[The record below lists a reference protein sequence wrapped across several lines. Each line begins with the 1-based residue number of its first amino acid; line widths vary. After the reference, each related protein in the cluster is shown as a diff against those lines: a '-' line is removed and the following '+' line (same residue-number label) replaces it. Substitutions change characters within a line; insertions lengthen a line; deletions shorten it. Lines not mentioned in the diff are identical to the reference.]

1 MYILGI
7 SAFYHDAAAALVKDG
22 EIVAAAQEERF
33 TRKKHDPSM
42 PYHAMKYCLEEGQ
55 ITSEQLS
62 AIVYYDNPILT
73 LDRFAKNIQYAGKD
87 ARDLVVLS
95 YESFF
100 RDKIWL
106 HRHIKNALGGADIED
121 KVYVTEHH
129 VSHAS
134 SAFFPSP
141 FDRAVIMTIDGVGE
155 WATTT
160 IGYGNGNKIELY
172 KEIDY
177 PHSLGLLYSAF
188 TYFCGFRVNYGDYKL
203 MGLAPY
209 GKPIYYKLIKEELI
223 DIKTDGSYCLNLE
236 YFDFQYGRCMT
247 NEKFANLFGGER
259 RLPESKIT
267 RREMD
272 MASSI
277 QKVIE
282 EGIILMAQNAK
293 RLFGEETD
301 NLVMAGGV
309 ALNCVA
315 NGALQREK
323 IFKNIW
329 VQPAAGD
336 AGGALGAAL
345 YYYYQFCNN
354 KRFADEVHDMMK
366 GSYLGPSFSDEY
378 IKSYLDQHGYQYKEY
393 EDLEAFYVEIA
404 RLIDDRKVIG
414 LFEGKMEF
422 GPRAL
427 GNRSIIG
434 DARSDEM
441 QSRLNLK
448 IKFRESF
455 RPFAPSVLEEDAEKY
470 FKIKSKSPYMLF
482 CAYVQDNL
490 RKEFQLD
497 RCSKESE
504 DDLLEVINK
513 KRSDIPAVTHVD
525 YSARVQ
531 TVSEEDNPMYYRILK
546 ALREKTGCSVVINTS
561 FNVRGEPV
569 VCTPEDAYLCFM
581 RTDMDV
587 LVLGHMI
594 LVKDRQPKLQQQ
606 DDWRDRYEL
615 D

>member
-1 MYILGI
+1 
-7 SAFYHDAAAALVKDG
+7 
-22 EIVAAAQEERF
+22 
-33 TRKKHDPSM
+33 
-42 PYHAMKYCLEEGQ
+42 
-55 ITSEQLS
+55 
-62 AIVYYDNPILT
+62 
-73 LDRFAKNIQYAGKD
+73 
-87 ARDLVVLS
+87 
-95 YESFF
+95 
-100 RDKIWL
+100 
-106 HRHIKNALGGADIED
+106 
-121 KVYVTEHH
+121 
-129 VSHAS
+129 
-134 SAFFPSP
+134 
-141 FDRAVIMTIDGVGE
+141 
-155 WATTT
+155 
-160 IGYGNGNKIELY
+160 
-172 KEIDY
+172 
-177 PHSLGLLYSAF
+177 
-188 TYFCGFRVNYGDYKL
+188 
-203 MGLAPY
+203 
-209 GKPIYYKLIKEELI
+209 
-223 DIKTDGSYCLNLE
+223 
-236 YFDFQYGRCMT
+236 
-247 NEKFANLFGGER
+247 
-259 RLPESKIT
+259 
-267 RREMD
+267 

-282 EGIILMAQNAK
+282 EVIILMAQNAK